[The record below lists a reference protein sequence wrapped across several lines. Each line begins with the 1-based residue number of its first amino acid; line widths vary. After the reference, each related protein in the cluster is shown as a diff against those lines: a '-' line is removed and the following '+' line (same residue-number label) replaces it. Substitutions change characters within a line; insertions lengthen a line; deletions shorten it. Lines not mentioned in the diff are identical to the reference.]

1 MPKRRF
7 TRDLLDKILKDN
19 KAELIEEYSKITR
32 DSYIKYRCNCGIID
46 EKMMR
51 YIVEEAGALCE
62 TCTMKHMVVTQKETM
77 LETYGVEHPM
87 HFPEFKK
94 KQEDTMI
101 ENYGVRHNSL
111 NPETIQKRKDTILEH
126 FGVAHH
132 LQLPEKIEERKQT
145 YLQKYGVE
153 HPLQRDYIL
162 EKQRQTN
169 RDKLGVDYSLQSP
182 EVRAKAIVTNLERYG
197 VEHSSQNQEV
207 MQRTQENAKK
217 YKEYKFP
224 SGTMRKVQGYE
235 PFALDDL
242 IKTYTEE
249 QIKSDRKDV
258 PRISY
263 KVEEKQKYY
272 FPDIFIPHEN
282 KIIEVKSTWT
292 YNCKEDNI
300 KAKAEATKNQG
311 YKYEI
316 WIYDGKG
323 GKEIII

>member
-7 TRDLLDKILKDN
+7 TKELLDIILKDD
-19 KAELIEEYSKITR
+19 KASLIGEYPKITR
-32 DSYIKYRCNCGIID
+32 DTPIKYRCNCGKID

-87 HFPEFKK
+87 HLAEFKK

-132 LQLPEKIEERKQT
+132 FQLPEKIEERKQT
-145 YLQKYGVE
+145 YLQNYGVE
-153 HPLQRDYIL
+153 HPLQRDDIL

-169 RDKLGVDYSLQSP
+169 RDKLGFDYSLQSP
-182 EVRAKAIVTNLERYG
+182 EVRAKGIITNLERYG
-197 VEHSSQNQEV
+197 VEHPSQNQEV
-207 MQRTQENAKK
+207 MEKTQINAKK

-224 SGTMRKVQGYE
+224 SGTIRKVQGYE
-235 PFALDDL
+235 PYALDDL

-249 QIKSDRKDV
+249 QIKSDRKDI

-263 KVEEKQKYY
+263 KVEEKQNYY
-272 FPDIFIPHEN
+272 FPDIFIPDEN

-292 YNCKEDNI
+292 YNCKKDNI
-300 KAKAEATKNQG
+300 KAKADACKSQG
-311 YKYEI
+311 YKYET

-323 GKEIII
+323 GKIIL